1 MFLFSKDLL
10 MCLQQAADYAIK
22 SLYVKKF
29 VDGKN
34 NSKTPLELEKKRKA
48 CNTHSILET
57 ALAAQRL
64 HWGSP
69 READR
74 DSKRNIGIRVVSDH
88 SAIGADNI

>member
-1 MFLFSKDLL
+1 
-10 MCLQQAADYAIK
+10 MCLQQATDYAIK

-29 VDGKN
+29 VNGKN
-34 NSKTPLELEKKRKA
+34 NSKTPLE

-74 DSKRNIGIRVVSDH
+74 DCKWSIGIRCGSDH
-88 SAIGADNI
+88 GTIGADNI